1 MSTGNQFALIPW
13 RAQIRSGGLRAWPD
27 AAVAVLPVLAV
38 HESPLLEAWPS
49 QTRIASLAGVSKTT
63 LGAGLRF
70 LVEQGWISL
79 TKRKTFRAWHTVY
92 RMEYVHYR
100 KGPAAASLFL
110 ALPYALVLSGVWGKM
125 SGATKRLYLVL
136 RAHCVASDGSEWTD
150 NPAAACGSFLP
161 AKMIRPGEFA
171 EMAGIHPGAARK
183 IRGRLEDAHL
193 LTIGPEGWF
202 LPFEE
207 GQARHSVLRTAPLS
221 TASPEKAAE
230 ARHTVR
236 SEEENAPLCT
246 ESAPYST
253 TSAPLSTESAPLS
266 TVTIT
271 SITSIKEENW
281 GNMKREP
288 LTLPGIPQTGARGRN
303 TPPARRRTGEREE
316 KATVREGSEEG
327 GRATFEADLAM
338 LTAVQARLERQR
350 SIGEARQG

>member
-27 AAVAVLPVLAV
+27 AAVSILPVLAV

-92 RMEYVHYR
+92 RMEYLHYR
-100 KGPAAASLFL
+100 KGYPAAASLFL

-136 RAHCVASDGSEWTD
+136 RAHCVASDGGD
-150 NPAAACGSFLP
+150 DSFLP
-161 AKMIRPGEFA
+161 IGEVHPREFA
-171 EMAGIHPGAARK
+171 ELAGLHPGAARK
-183 IRGRLEDAHL
+183 IRGRLEAAHL
-193 LTIGPEGWF
+193 LTIGLEGWVF
-202 LPFEE
+202 PFEE
-207 GQARHSVLRTAPLS
+207 GQARHSVPRTAPLS
-221 TASPEKAAE
+221 TASPEKTAE
-230 ARHTVR
+230 ARHTVP
-236 SEEENAPLCT
+236 SEERNAPLGT

-266 TVTIT
+266 TVTIY
-271 SITSIKEENW
+271 SIKEGIREIPV
-281 GNMKREP
+281 NMKREP
-288 LTLPGIPQTGARGRN
+288 LPLPAPKIGTHVRN
-303 TPPARRRTGEREE
+303 TPNARRRTGEHDE
-316 KATVREGSEEG
+316 KATAREGRGQPLKPILLCSG
-327 GRATFEADLAM
+327 CTGPT
-338 LTAVQARLERQR
+338 
-350 SIGEARQG
+350 

>member
-13 RAQIRSGGLRAWPD
+13 REQIRSGGLRAWPD
-27 AAVAVLPVLAV
+27 AAVSILPVLAV

-92 RMEYVHYR
+92 RMEYLHYR
-100 KGPAAASLFL
+100 KGYPAAASLFL

-136 RAHCVASDGSEWTD
+136 RAHCVASDGGD
-150 NPAAACGSFLP
+150 DSFLP
-161 AKMIRPGEFA
+161 IGEVHPREFA
-171 EMAGIHPGAARK
+171 ELAGLHPGAARK
-183 IRGRLEDAHL
+183 IRGRLEAAHL
-193 LTIGPEGWF
+193 LTIGLEGWVF
-202 LPFEE
+202 PFEE
-207 GQARHSVLRTAPLS
+207 GQARHSVPRTAPLS
-221 TASPEKAAE
+221 TASPEKTAE
-230 ARHTVR
+230 ARHTVP
-236 SEEENAPLCT
+236 SEERNAPLGT

-266 TVTIT
+266 TVTIY
-271 SITSIKEENW
+271 SIKEGIREIPV
-281 GNMKREP
+281 NMKREP
-288 LTLPGIPQTGARGRN
+288 LPLPGTLQTGAHVRN
-303 TPPARRRTGEREE
+303 TPNARRRTGERDG

-327 GRATFEADLAM
+327 RGADFEADLAM
-338 LTAVQARLERQR
+338 LAAVQAQLERQR
-350 SIGEARQG
+350 STGEARQG

>member
-13 RAQIRSGGLRAWPD
+13 RAQIRIGGLRAWPD

-92 RMEYVHYR
+92 RMEYLHYR
-100 KGPAAASLFL
+100 KGSPAAASLFL

-150 NPAAACGSFLP
+150 NPAACGSFLP

-171 EMAGIHPGAARK
+171 EMAGVSGRMYRKGVAWLIMVGVCLRGGDGLLFPAQMDRAAHSVPCL
-183 IRGRLEDAHL
+183 GTESTASPLEDGKTA
-193 LTIGPEGWF
+193 
-202 LPFEE
+202 
-207 GQARHSVLRTAPLS
+207 HSVLREDAIGTMGTASGTKS
-221 TASPEKAAE
+221 TASG
-230 ARHTVR
+230 
-236 SEEENAPLCT
+236 T
-246 ESAPYST
+246 E
-253 TSAPLSTESAPLS
+253 S
-266 TVTIT
+266 TVTIY
-271 SITSIKEENW
+271 SIKEEIREFPV
-281 GNMKREP
+281 NMKREP
-288 LTLPGIPQTGARGRN
+288 LTLPATLQTRAHVRN
-303 TPPARRRTGEREE
+303 TPNARRRTGESER

-327 GRATFEADLAM
+327 RGATFEADLAM
-338 LTAVQARLERQR
+338 LAAVQARLERQR
-350 SIGEARQG
+350 STREARQG

>member
-92 RMEYVHYR
+92 RMEYLHYR
-100 KGPAAASLFL
+100 KGSPAGASLFL

-150 NPAAACGSFLP
+150 NPAVACGSFLP
-161 AKMIRPGEFA
+161 AKLIRPGEFA
-171 EMAGIHPGAARK
+171 EMAEISARMYRKGIAWLVMVGVCLRGGDGLLFPAQMDRAAHSVPRPGTESTASP
-183 IRGRLEDAHL
+183 LEDGKTA
-193 LTIGPEGWF
+193 
-202 LPFEE
+202 
-207 GQARHSVLRTAPLS
+207 HSVLREDTIGTVGTTS
-221 TASPEKAAE
+221 GTKRTASG
-230 ARHTVR
+230 
-236 SEEENAPLCT
+236 T
-246 ESAPYST
+246 E
-253 TSAPLSTESAPLS
+253 S

-281 GNMKREP
+281 SNMKKEP

-303 TPPARRRTGEREE
+303 TPPARRRTGEREG
-316 KATVREGSEEG
+316 KATVREGGEEG
-327 GRATFEADLAM
+327 RGATFEADLAM
-338 LTAVQARLERQR
+338 LAAVQARLERQR
-350 SIGEARQG
+350 STGEARQG